1 MFLVENNSIIFVYNK
16 IIIIRTDMTK
26 EIKITRVTIISSL
39 KNVPFGA
46 MAQTTAMN
54 WCALTL

>member
-1 MFLVENNSIIFVYNK
+1 
-16 IIIIRTDMTK
+16 MTK